1 MVGKS
6 PVDRQEL
13 DKLKQEIEL
22 FKTMLGAIKLSLESQ
37 EVAVKDTQNT
47 ANHAVNLANDA
58 QNTANHAVNLASDA
72 QNTANHAVNLANDAQ
87 NTANHAVNL
96 ANDAQNTANHA
107 VNLANDAQNTANHA
121 VNLANGIQLWVSH
134 EFVLDVPQ
142 NGKTAELKML
152 PADKHFAFL
161 TGVAGFFRGGGE
173 RIWLEIRADNHW
185 YLCGLAAMEGVQGRA
200 RCARIR

>member
-58 QNTANHAVNLASDA
+58 QNTANHAVNLAS
-72 QNTANHAVNLANDAQ
+72 DAQ